1 MAEMTGT
8 VLVHKLEVALCIVP
22 QHPGVTDEEIS
33 INPDLGF
40 FRVPVQTS
48 PAQIYRYIQVHRQN
62 VSLGFF
68 TPLGISRIIK
78 AWRLR
83 YGKNILQRRR
93 CWRH

>member
-1 MAEMTGT
+1 MTGM

-40 FRVPVQTS
+40 FRIPVQTS

-62 VSLGFF
+62 VSLSPSLLWAFPGSSKPGDCDTGRTFF
-68 TPLGISRIIK
+68 KGDDAGDI
-78 AWRLR
+78 
-83 YGKNILQRRR
+83 N
-93 CWRH
+93 